1 LRRVNPSNLTR
12 KPRTY
17 STTRPAKRTPGS
29 WLDTRRPY
37 EGRRWAAPGA
47 RELFEGNATFFA
59 KPDVYPLDDHG
70 LGFSYAY
77 FSPKHLGAGQFY
89 LITIKDKEGRS
100 LDGRNT
106 YRNITAKRGA
116 DGAVAIQFGGGDG
129 KIPNCLPIIKG
140 WNYTMVR
147 QYRPRTEILSGKWK
161 FPEARPKRR
170 QGLSSLRDL
179 EVANQGRPD
188 GRLGIV

>member
-1 LRRVNPSNLTR
+1 M
-12 KPRTY
+12 
-17 STTRPAKRTPGS
+17 
-29 WLDTRRPY
+29 
-37 EGRRWAAPGA
+37 
-47 RELFEGNATFFA
+47 FFA

-116 DGAVAIQFGGGDG
+116 DGAVAIQFGGQDD
-129 KIPNCLPIIKG
+129 KTANHLPIVKG
-140 WNYTMVR
+140 WNYMVR
-147 QYRPRTEILSGKWK
+147 FYRPRAEILNGKWT
-161 FPEARPKRR
+161 FPDAARE
-170 QGLSSLRDL
+170 LT
-179 EVANQGRPD
+179 
-188 GRLGIV
+188 